1 MTMFAQHIFAAKQQR
16 AVQDTMIQST
26 DEDKDP
32 MANVP
37 EDSELNQQSE
47 QHVAESEVTLTQV
60 EQAAPEQAAD
70 ATDTD
75 VKLPEGEFGDAP
87 EKTGPADDV
96 VVNADD
102 SEVMEDDEAGM
113 ESMFASIDANEQE
126 IELLDTEMRMLTDS
140 ALAIEQFG
148 FNPTTAAIMQTTGLL
163 NGTALE
169 SLGLESITV
178 SAGDSAESQ
187 LALESVLGKI
197 AEKTTQWAAK
207 ILHVAK
213 MSGEGVISVL
223 TPLWKKI
230 SGMVSAIGEKAWDKT
245 KAAGAV
251 VAAHPYA
258 TIASV
263 IASAAAVAGLVAFV
277 ASGAP
282 APGAKLDVFKSF
294 VNTVRDHLGR
304 IKFPGGKLVAKI
316 SESGTK
322 IMVVFEKSKDVVK
335 GAALSSLGWSQTAVK
350 AMSGQLNR
358 AWDALQQSWTALG
371 TRSMKLV
378 RGAGD
383 LTKEVFVGA
392 EFVGVAGG
400 VAGKELASKVVG
412 TSKAGRAVSTV
423 AGYAASR
430 IVTSAYFG
438 AIISLIGLMFRIT
451 KYVVVGGF
459 RMIASTLKAI
469 MPHAQPA

>member
-1 MTMFAQHIFAAKQQR
+1 MTMFAQHIATARLQR
-16 AVQDTMIQST
+16 LTEDAMVLKVDA
-26 DEDKDP
+26 DKDP

-37 EDSELNQQSE
+37 EDAELNQ
-47 QHVAESEVTLTQV
+47 
-60 EQAAPEQAAD
+60 QAAD

-75 VKLPEGEFGDAP
+75 VKLPVGEFGDVP
-87 EKTGPADDV
+87 EKTGPEDDV
-96 VVNADD
+96 KIDADD
-102 SEVMEDDEAGM
+102 SESVDDDAGM
-113 ESMFASIDANEQE
+113 ESMFAGIDADEQE
-126 IELLDTEMRMLTDS
+126 IELLDAELRMLTDS
-140 ALAIEQFG
+140 AMAIEQFG

-178 SAGDSAESQ
+178 STGDSAESQ
-187 LALESVLGKI
+187 MALESVLDKI

-213 MSGEGVISVL
+213 MSGEGVLSVL
-223 TPLWKKI
+223 TPLWNKI
-230 SGMVSAIGEKAWDKT
+230 SGMVTSIGEKAWDKT

-282 APGAKLDVFKSF
+282 AVGAKLDVLKSF
-294 VNTVRDHLGR
+294 VNTVREHLGR
-304 IKFPGGKLVAKI
+304 IKFPGGKLVAKL
-316 SESGTK
+316 SEGGTK
-322 IMVVFEKSKDVVK
+322 IMVVFEKSKDAMK
-335 GAALSSLGWSQTAVK
+335 SAALSSLGWSQTAVK

-358 AWDALQQSWTALG
+358 AWDALQQSWKSLG
-371 TRSMKLV
+371 ARSMKLV
-378 RGAGD
+378 RTAGD
-383 LTKEVFVGA
+383 VTKEVFVGGGT
-392 EFVGVAGG
+392 VGVAGFS
-400 VAGKELASKVVG
+400 AGKQLATKVVGASKVG
-412 TSKAGRAVSTV
+412 QRVSTV

-430 IVTSAYFG
+430 VVTSAYIG
-438 AIISLIGLMFRIT
+438 AIASLIGLMFRVT

-459 RMIASTLKAI
+459 RMIAATLKAI
-469 MPHAQPA
+469 RPHAQPA

>member
-1 MTMFAQHIFAAKQQR
+1 MTMFAQHIATVKQQL
-16 AVQDTMIQST
+16 AQDAMVLKV
-26 DEDKDP
+26 DADKDP
-32 MANVP
+32 MANVL
-37 EDSELNQQSE
+37 EDNVINQQSE
-47 QHVAESEVTLTQV
+47 QLASEGDMTLIQ
-60 EQAAPEQAAD
+60 PEQAAD

-75 VKLPEGEFGDAP
+75 VKLPVGEFGDAP
-87 EKTGPADDV
+87 EKTGPEDDV
-96 VVNADD
+96 KIDADD
-102 SEVMEDDEAGM
+102 SESMNDDAGM
-113 ESMFASIDANEQE
+113 ESMFAGIDADEQE
-126 IELLDTEMRMLTDS
+126 IELLDAELRMLTDS
-140 ALAIEQFG
+140 AIAIEQFG

-178 SAGDSAESQ
+178 SDGESAESQ

-213 MSGEGVISVL
+213 MSGEGVLSVL
-223 TPLWKKI
+223 TPLWNKI
-230 SGMVSAIGEKAWDKT
+230 SGMVTSIGEKAWDKT

-282 APGAKLDVFKSF
+282 AVGAKLDVLKSF
-294 VNTVRDHLGR
+294 VSTVREHLGR
-304 IKFPGGKLVAKI
+304 IKFPGGKLVAKL

-322 IMVVFEKSKDVVK
+322 IMVTFEKSKDAVK
-335 GAALSSLGWSQTAVK
+335 SAALSSLGWSQTAVK
-350 AMSGQLNR
+350 AMSSQLNR
-358 AWDALQQSWTALG
+358 AWDALQQSWKALG

-378 RGAGD
+378 RGAGE
-383 LTKEVFVGA
+383 LTKEVFVGGA
-392 EFVGVAGG
+392 AVGVVGAS
-400 VAGKELASKVVG
+400 AGKQLATKVVG
-412 TSKAGRAVSTV
+412 TSKAGRTVSAV

-430 IVTSAYFG
+430 VVTSAYFG
-438 AIISLIGLMFRIT
+438 AIISLIGLMFRVT

-459 RMIASTLKAI
+459 RMIAATLKAI